1 MPEGAQSSPS
11 TLSRPS
17 SPEESPRGSGQEGQY
32 KRGAVL
38 RLRDVCRNPTLG
50 EIASS
55 DKVGAIDATDD
66 DEDEEMGPASE
77 ERATSRDERGRRS
90 PTSVLDQMR
99 AAGLSVDEMN
109 RLKVLVDGDRLQ
121 ITGLNVDLDGIA
133 TLRKMLEKYE
143 DIIKLQKGEKK

>member
-1 MPEGAQSSPS
+1 
-11 TLSRPS
+11 
-17 SPEESPRGSGQEGQY
+17 
-32 KRGAVL
+32 
-38 RLRDVCRNPTLG
+38 
-50 EIASS
+50 
-55 DKVGAIDATDD
+55 
-66 DEDEEMGPASE
+66 MGPASE